1 MKKIIKSILNLKDI
15 ETELLE
21 DLLSANITDT
31 EKEYIDYILKKI
43 KLRMKKIKILKK
55 YSIKLLK
62 K

>member
-31 EKEYIDYILKKI
+31 EKEYIDYILN
-43 KLRMKKIKILKK
+43 
-55 YSIKLLK
+55 STT
-62 K
+62 